1 GFIKNGQ
8 HDFFMGDDCQTDII
22 MIKDL

>member
-1 GFIKNGQ
+1 GQ

>member
-1 GFIKNGQ
+1 NGQ